1 MLVDIAEDEFTLPAC
16 ISSDDDMVRLVKA
29 GAYHLELLECCG
41 VGYIVL
47 ILTYLA
53 DDKHERDWDG
63 WAGSRLYKQ

>member
-1 MLVDIAEDEFTLPAC
+1 MAIKILIDIAEDEFTFTPC
-16 ISSDDDMVRLVKA
+16 ICGNDDTVCLVKA

-53 DDKHERDWDG
+53 DDNLKRIGTDG
-63 WAGSRLYKQ
+63 